1 MTALRV
7 TLWLAA
13 MAAAIAPAGAET
25 LLVAGKADH
34 TLYLVDLPSLETRAT
49 LPTGEGPHEIAVSP
63 DGRTAV
69 VSNYGARKAGSTLTV
84 VDVPAARVVRTVD
97 LGPDGRPHGMAWI
110 DSKRLAVTTEQS
122 RRLLVVEPQ
131 TGRILQR
138 IGTAQEVSH
147 MVALSP
153 DASRAWVANI
163 GSGTVSV
170 IDLETSQ
177 KLADIETG
185 AGAEGI
191 AVSPDGRQVWVTN
204 TRADTVS
211 VVDASTMKVTAAV
224 PAGSFPIRVALTPDG
239 TLALVTSAGDGSL
252 RAYDAARVEFAWRLD
267 IPAAALPVEGAPPF
281 AERFGAEPGPI
292 GLLVAPDGGTAWV
305 ACTNADALLEVD
317 LRDGSIASALGL
329 GSRPDGM
336 ALSTLDAR
344 LAKPGE

>member
-1 MTALRV
+1 MRT
-7 TLWLAA
+7 TLLLAA
-13 MAAAIAPAGAET
+13 MAATVAPAGAET

-69 VSNYGARKAGSTLTV
+69 VSDYGTRKAGSTLTV
-84 VDVPAARVVRTVD
+84 IDVPAARVVRTVD
-97 LGPDGRPHGMAWI
+97 LGPNGRPHGMAWI

-170 IDLETSQ
+170 IDLESSR
-177 KLADIETG
+177 KLADVETG

-191 AVSPDGRQVWVTN
+191 AVSPDGRKVWVTN
-204 TRADTVS
+204 TRAGTVS
-211 VVDASTMKVTAAV
+211 VIDASSLELTAAV
-224 PAGSFPIRVALTPDG
+224 PAGDFPIRVALTPDG
-239 TLALVTSAGDGSL
+239 SLALVTSAGDGSL
-252 RAYDAARVEFAWRLD
+252 RAYDAARIELAWSLE
-267 IPAAALPVEGAPPF
+267 IPAAVLPGAGAPPF
-281 AERFGAEPGPI
+281 AGRFGAEPGPI

-317 LRDGSIASALGL
+317 LRDGSVVSALAV

-336 ALSTLDAR
+336 ALSTLDVRPAT
-344 LAKPGE
+344 AGE